1 MHPQGELQRWETIVR
16 DAALCKVLNLILIL
30 NHLCKKRNIMQAIEK
45 MEPMSAG
52 RILDRSL
59 KLYSRHWSLLLGI
72 SAVLTLPL
80 AAAGIGIE
88 YIMQAAV
95 RLENIPI
102 AGLAG
107 LLYLLLLSLQGF
119 VIFPWAQGASTYA
132 ISECYLNREVSIGQ
146 AIGFGWSR
154 LGTLFNVSVSVGLRL
169 IIGLLLFIIP
179 GIVWACSY
187 VAAMP
192 AVIIEGC
199 KAKDGMRRS
208 RELAKGRRWSVF
220 AILITIWLLSLVVT
234 ASIYFAVD
242 VTLGMNT
249 TIGTMTLNI
258 ASQGVTIFLMP
269 LGVIA
274 ATLLYY
280 DFRIRKEGF
289 DLELL
294 QVAMHADSGNA
305 SAEQGNQ
312 IQQGEDF

>member
-1 MHPQGELQRWETIVR
+1 
-16 DAALCKVLNLILIL
+16 
-30 NHLCKKRNIMQAIEK
+30 MQTIEK
-45 MEPMSAG
+45 MEPLSAG

-80 AAAGIGIE
+80 AAAAIGIQ

-107 LLYLLLLSLQGF
+107 LLYLLLICLQGF

-187 VAAMP
+187 IAAMP

-234 ASIYFAVD
+234 ASIFFTVD
-242 VTLGMNT
+242 MTLGMNT
-249 TIGTMTLNI
+249 TIGTMTNSI
-258 ASQGVTIFLMP
+258 ATNGVTIFLMP
-269 LGVIA
+269 L
-274 ATLLYY
+274 
-280 DFRIRKEGF
+280 
-289 DLELL
+289 
-294 QVAMHADSGNA
+294 
-305 SAEQGNQ
+305 
-312 IQQGEDF
+312 